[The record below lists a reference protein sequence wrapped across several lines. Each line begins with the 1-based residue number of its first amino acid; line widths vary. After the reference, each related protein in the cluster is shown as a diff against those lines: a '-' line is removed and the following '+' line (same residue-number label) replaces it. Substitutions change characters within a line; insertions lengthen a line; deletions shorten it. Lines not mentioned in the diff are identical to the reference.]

1 MNKHQMV
8 KVFVSGEEFD
18 FDTVLCAGKKD
29 EDNGPV
35 TFYSGSA
42 DLDEVHNALYYI
54 NRTVIRTL
62 ANEFG
67 IALDDMDDFFHSAIS
82 EAFTKENNYLKRH
95 GELNPIGSRRRKF
108 PNDFAQN

>member
-1 MNKHQMV
+1 MNNNQMV
-8 KVFVSGEEFD
+8 KIFVAGEEFD

-29 EDNGPV
+29 EDNAPV

-62 ANEFG
+62 VNEFG

-82 EAFTKENNYLKRH
+82 EAFTKEHNYLKYQ
-95 GELNPIGSRRRKF
+95 GELNPIGRRKRKF

>member
-1 MNKHQMV
+1 MNNHQMT
-8 KVFVSGEEFD
+8 KVFVAGEEFD

-29 EDNGPV
+29 DDNRPV

-62 ANEFG
+62 SNEFG
-67 IALDDMDDFFHSAIS
+67 IALNDMDDFFHSAIS
-82 EAFTKENNYLKRH
+82 EAFTKEYNHQKRN
-95 GELNPIGSRRRKF
+95 GKNRF
-108 PNDFAQN
+108 PNDFA